1 MTLTTRRL
9 RPAFAGLATITL
21 VVAACGLAT
30 PSATPSGG
38 SSVPSATPT
47 STPVPSTPAPST
59 VACAVTP
66 QTGQLASDRFA
77 DIRVSTGATADRL
90 TFVFGNPSLPG
101 PAGPPQGSL
110 EVAQPPYTFAGS
122 GAPIDMA
129 GEHVVQIRFSAM
141 SLSNDAGQETY
152 VGPPDIRPDLPALRH
167 AVMYDA
173 SEGIVGWYIG
183 YDGPGCVTLSR
194 NGNDVT
200 VMIAHPPA

>member
-1 MTLTTRRL
+1 MTRMLRRL
-9 RPAFAGLATITL
+9 RLVFAGLATITL

-38 SSVPSATPT
+38 SSVSSATPSVET
-47 STPVPSTPAPST
+47 SATPA
-59 VACAVTP
+59 VCAVTP
-66 QTGQLASDRFA
+66 QTGQLASDRFV

-110 EVAQPPYTFAGS
+110 EVADPPYTFAGS

-152 VGPPDIRPDLPALRH
+152 VGPPDIRPDLPALRQ

-183 YDGPGCVTLSR
+183 YDGPGCVTLAR
-194 NGNDVT
+194 TANDVT
-200 VMIAHPPA
+200 VTIDHP

>member
-1 MTLTTRRL
+1 MTRMLRRL
-9 RPAFAGLATITL
+9 RLVFAGLATITL

-38 SSVPSATPT
+38 SSVSSATPSVET
-47 STPVPSTPAPST
+47 SATPA
-59 VACAVTP
+59 VCAVTP
-66 QTGQLASDRFA
+66 QTGQLASDRFV

-122 GAPIDMA
+122 GAPIDMT

-152 VGPPDIRPDLPALRH
+152 VGPPDIRPDLPALRQ

-183 YDGPGCVTLSR
+183 YDGPGCVTLAR
-194 NGNDVT
+194 TANDVT
-200 VMIAHPPA
+200 VTIDHP